1 MRVGAF
7 SPLSLSDDPGRMS
20 ALVFVVGCNLRCPFC
35 HNHELVLP
43 ELAPQGPTLAAE
55 AILAKLRERNGF
67 LDGVVVS
74 GGEPTLQPDLG
85 SFLAA
90 VHEAGLRTKLDTNG
104 SRPEVLSALF
114 ARDLVDYVAMDV
126 KAPPARYTEYAGV
139 NIDVGAIEASMRAI
153 RESGVDYEF
162 RTTVAPGLGE
172 GDLVEISKWIRGARR
187 YMLQPFRVPPEKRLV
202 DPAWE
207 NRPALSIDELR
218 QAWTVIGALVAAG
231 GVRG

>member
-7 SPLSLSDDPGRMS
+7 SPLSLSDDPGRVS

-43 ELAPQGPTLAAE
+43 ELAPQGPTLAAD
-55 AILAKLRERNGF
+55 AVLAKLRERNGF

-90 VHEAGLRTKLDTNG
+90 VREAGLRTKLDTNG
-104 SRPEVLSALF
+104 SRPEVLGALL
-114 ARDLVDYVAMDV
+114 ARGLLDYVAMDV
-126 KAPPARYTEYAGV
+126 KAPPSRYAEYAGV
-139 NIDVGAIEASMRAI
+139 AVDVGAIEASMRTI
-153 RESGVDYEF
+153 RESGIDYEF

-172 GDLVEISKWIRGARR
+172 ADLVEIAEWILGARR

-207 NRPALSIDELR
+207 SRAALSVDELR
-218 QAWTVIGALVAAG
+218 QAWRAIGSRVAAG
-231 GVRG
+231 GVRA